1 MRINHNIAAL
11 NTHRQLATNNVGTS
25 KSLEKLSSG
34 LRINRAGDDAA
45 GLAIS
50 EKMRGQIR
58 GLEQATRNSQDAI
71 SLIQTAEGALSE
83 THSILQRMRE
93 LAAQS
98 ANGTNSTEDR
108 QAIQEEV
115 NQLTSEINRIGN
127 TTEFN
132 TKSLLKGELNVE
144 TAKTANVTGGAV
156 SGNISITAADTVA
169 TATGSALGSVNI
181 SAIGGGTVTGN
192 VSYSNPSDAGS
203 GPNIEATS
211 ATATG
216 TVDASTLGGA
226 FTIVDAST
234 EGATITSSRAYTT
247 AAGPDVTAND
257 NELTISLNGV
267 SASISLAVVDY
278 DNSGAGTTAADFRDD
293 LQAKIQAL
301 GGDFAN
307 VTVNFNGDGEL
318 VFKTADAG
326 DSFALV
332 GGNALTHLS
341 TAGDGSDLVA
351 GADTP
356 NNELTLT
363 VGGNTQTISLTADTY
378 DMANA
383 AGRNSFLADLNTQLD
398 STFGNG
404 NVVASFDASTNRLVL
419 TNNVEGV
426 ASTITNIT
434 GSAAS
439 ELGLTSAAYEQ
450 GSQNNLL
457 TVSLNGV
464 EQTISLATQDYS
476 DALGG
481 LSAQDFIDDIE
492 TKIQALGG
500 AFASVS
506 VGFDADNNIVFS
518 TADAADEFAVVG
530 TGGAAALVGTSFTTG
545 TAGSG
550 NNQLSVTVGGVTK
563 SVTLADGNYD
573 FTDVNDRTSFLTDLN
588 SKLDTAFGLGN
599 AEASFTSD
607 NKLVITNNLTGSD
620 STIGAIT
627 GSASA
632 ALGLGSAEVAQGQN
646 ANHTGTLSIDGI
658 EVNIEL
664 AVGNYTAG
672 GLASDLQTQI
682 RAADPALAN
691 ATVSL
696 ADGKFVISTGTQGA
710 EGTVS
715 IGADELA
722 KTLKLTASE
731 GAQSTVG
738 SDAVD
743 QGLKMQIGANN
754 GQTLTVDIGDM
765 RSLALGI
772 SGISAGA
779 AQGSVAGA
787 AFSAFQAVTNGT
799 NNTGVEYSLDVTTSE
814 KATAAIEVMDNAIRS
829 VSNERSKLGAFQNRL
844 EHTINNL
851 GASAENLTAAES
863 RIRDVDM
870 AKEMMEFTKNN
881 ILTQAAQAMLAQAN
895 QQPQGVLQ
903 LLR

>member
-156 SGNISITAADTVA
+156 TGTISITAADTVA
-169 TATGSALGSVNI
+169 TATGTALGNVNI

-192 VSYSNPSDAGS
+192 VAYSNPSSAGS

-216 TVDASTLGGA
+216 TVDASTLTAA
-226 FTIVDAST
+226 FTIVDATT
-234 EGATITSSRAYTT
+234 EGATITSSKAYTT
-247 AAGPDVTAND
+247 AAGPTVTAND
-257 NELTISLNGV
+257 NELTVSLNGV
-267 SASISLAVVDY
+267 SASVALDVVDY
-278 DNSGAGTTAADFRDD
+278 DGTPGQTAADFRDD

-301 GGDFAN
+301 GGDFAS

-326 DSFALV
+326 DTFALT

-363 VGGNTQTISLTADTY
+363 VGGNTQTVSLAANTY
-378 DMANA
+378 DMTTG
-383 AGRNSFLADLNTQLD
+383 AGRNTFLTDLNTQLD
-398 STFGNG
+398 SVFGNG
-404 NVVASFDASTNRLVL
+404 NVIASFEASTNKLVL

-434 GSAAS
+434 GSAAA

-476 DALGG
+476 DAMGG

-506 VGFDADNNIVFS
+506 VGFDADNKIVFS
-518 TADAADEFAVVG
+518 TADAADDFAVVG
-530 TGGAAALVGTSFTTG
+530 TGGAAALIGTSFTTG
-545 TAGSG
+545 TEGSG
-550 NNQLSVTVGGVTK
+550 NNQLAVTVGGVTK
-563 SVTLADGNYD
+563 SVTLADGSYN
-573 FTDVNDRTSFLTDLN
+573 FTNASDRTSFLTDLN
-588 SKLDTAFGLGN
+588 SKLDTAFGTGN
-599 AEASFTSD
+599 AEASFTAD
-607 NKLVITNNLTGSD
+607 NKLVITNTLTGTG
-620 STIGAIT
+620 STVGAIT
-627 GSASA
+627 GSASS
-632 ALGLGSAEVAQGQN
+632 ALGLGSAAVQQGHN
-646 ANHTGTLSIDGI
+646 ANNTGTLTIDGI
-658 EVNIEL
+658 DVDIEL

-672 GLASDLQTQI
+672 ALASDLQTQI

-696 ADGKFVISTGTQGA
+696 ADGKFVISSGTQGA
-710 EGTVS
+710 AGTVS

-738 SDAVD
+738 ADAVD

-772 SGISAGA
+772 SGTSASA
-779 AQGSVAGA
+779 AHGSVAGA
-787 AFSAFQAVTNGT
+787 AFSSTQNVTNGT

-814 KATAAIEVMDNAIRS
+814 KATAAIEVLDNAIRS

>member
-156 SGNISITAADTVA
+156 TGTISITAADTVA
-169 TATGSALGSVNI
+169 TATGTALGNVNI

-192 VSYSNPSDAGS
+192 VAYSNPSSAGS

-216 TVDASTLGGA
+216 TVDASTLTAA
-226 FTIVDAST
+226 FTIVDATT
-234 EGATITSSRAYTT
+234 EGATITSSKAYTT
-247 AAGPDVTAND
+247 AAGPTVTAND
-257 NELTISLNGV
+257 NELTVSLNGV
-267 SASISLAVVDY
+267 SASVALDVVDY
-278 DNSGAGTTAADFRDD
+278 DGTPGQTAADFRDD

-307 VTVNFNGDGEL
+307 VTVNFNGDSEL

-326 DSFALV
+326 DTFALT

-363 VGGNTQTISLTADTY
+363 VGGNTQTVSLAANTY
-378 DMANA
+378 DMTTG
-383 AGRNSFLADLNTQLD
+383 AGRNTFLTDLNTQLD
-398 STFGNG
+398 SVFGNG
-404 NVVASFDASTNRLVL
+404 NVIASFEASTNKLVL

-434 GSAAS
+434 GSAAA

-476 DALGG
+476 DTAGG
-481 LSAQDFIDDIE
+481 LSAQDFLDDIE

-506 VGFDADNNIVFS
+506 VGFDADNKIVFS
-518 TADAADEFAVVG
+518 TADAADDFAVVG
-530 TGGAAALVGTSFTTG
+530 TGGAAALIGTSFTTG
-545 TAGSG
+545 TEGSG
-550 NNQLSVTVGGVTK
+550 NNQLAVTVGGVTK
-563 SVTLADGNYD
+563 NVTLADGSYN
-573 FTDVNDRTSFLTDLN
+573 FTNASDRTSFLTDLN
-588 SKLDTAFGLGN
+588 SKLDTAFGTGN
-599 AEASFTSD
+599 AEASFTAD
-607 NKLVITNNLTGSD
+607 NKLVITNTLTGTG
-620 STIGAIT
+620 STVGAIT
-627 GSASA
+627 GSAST
-632 ALGLGSAEVAQGQN
+632 ALGLGSAAVQQGHN
-646 ANHTGTLSIDGI
+646 ANHTGTLTIDGI
-658 EVNIEL
+658 DVDIEL

-672 GLASDLQTQI
+672 ALASDLQTQI

-696 ADGKFVISTGTQGA
+696 ADGKFVISSGTQGA
-710 EGTVS
+710 AGTVS

-738 SDAVD
+738 ADAVD

-772 SGISAGA
+772 SGTSAGA
-779 AQGSVAGA
+779 AHGTVAGA

-814 KATAAIEVMDNAIRS
+814 KATAAIEVLDNGIRA